1 MSKIFKGNVGI
12 GKGTH
17 KGAEVLK
24 LKKNVDGAFNS
35 ENAKELL
42 AKALELSKAKSLPLF
57 CYSFYIPSEKRPI
70 EQSDLKLIDEGKF
83 EPVLQADQWGNPAL
97 RLMEPN
103 KKYSSK
109 RKTNS
114 FEWLA

>member
-1 MSKIFKGNVGI
+1 MSKKFKGNVGI
-12 GKGTH
+12 GIGTH
-17 KGAEVLK
+17 KGAKVIK
-24 LKKNVDGAFNS
+24 IKRNVDGAFNS

-42 AKALELSKAKSLPLF
+42 VKAFEQSKAKNVPLF
-57 CYSFYIPSEKRPI
+57 CYSFYIPSEERVI

-83 EPVLQADQWGNPAL
+83 DPVLQADQWGNPAL

-109 RKTNS
+109 KTNS